1 MTDSEIEV
9 VEQISEYNW
18 WILQKFRGIKQKV
31 RDLPDNLRLAALGAW
46 RGRERGM
53 AVFAGVFPHTLHATL
68 VPCTLVPGGRHK
80 HMGRIRHQQQ
90 HTDAFRR

>member
-18 WILQKFRGIKQKV
+18 WILQKFRGMKQKV

-46 RGRERGM
+46 RGRDR
-53 AVFAGVFPHTLHATL
+53 
-68 VPCTLVPGGRHK
+68 
-80 HMGRIRHQQQ
+80 
-90 HTDAFRR
+90 